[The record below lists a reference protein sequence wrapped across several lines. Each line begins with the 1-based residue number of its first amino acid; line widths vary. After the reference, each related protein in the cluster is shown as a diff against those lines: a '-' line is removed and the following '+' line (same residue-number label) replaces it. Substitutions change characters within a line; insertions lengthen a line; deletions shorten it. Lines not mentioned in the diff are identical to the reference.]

1 MKFLRDLHDKI
12 EPHFHKGGKLEKL
25 YPLYE
30 AQDTLLFTP
39 GHVTKGASHVRDAL
53 DLKRMMVTVV
63 IALIPCILVAMYN
76 TGYQANAAL
85 AEGASAFGWRGW
97 IMDLLSFGYNEANP
111 LACIFHGALYYFPVL
126 IVTFV
131 VGGNLEV
138 LFAVVRKHEINE
150 GFLVT
155 GMLFPLILPPAIP
168 LWQVALG
175 IAFGVVIG
183 KEIFGGTGMNI
194 FNPALTARAFL
205 FFAYPAQ
212 ISGDKV
218 WTAVTEANQIDGFSG
233 ATALGLLANV
243 AGPAPVDAWRGAI
256 DGMGITWV
264 DAFMGTIP
272 GSMGETST
280 LACIIGAGILIVMGI
295 GSWRIMLGGVVGS
308 LAITLLFNSM
318 GSETNALL
326 NVPFHWHVVLGGW
339 AFGLVFMATDP
350 VSAPYSNR
358 GRFIYGF
365 FIGVFA
371 LLIRV
376 VNPAYPEGMMLAI
389 LFMNMFSPLLDW
401 MAKRSNIK
409 RRLARN
415 AAV

>member
-1 MKFLRDLHDKI
+1 
-12 EPHFHKGGKLEKL
+12 
-25 YPLYE
+25 
-30 AQDTLLFTP
+30 
-39 GHVTKGASHVRDAL
+39 
-53 DLKRMMVTVV
+53 
-63 IALIPCILVAMYN
+63 
-76 TGYQANAAL
+76 
-85 AEGASAFGWRGW
+85 
-97 IMDLLSFGYNEANP
+97 
-111 LACIFHGALYYFPVL
+111 
-126 IVTFV
+126 
-131 VGGNLEV
+131 
-138 LFAVVRKHEINE
+138 
-150 GFLVT
+150 
-155 GMLFPLILPPAIP
+155 
-168 LWQVALG
+168 
-175 IAFGVVIG
+175 
-183 KEIFGGTGMNI
+183 
-194 FNPALTARAFL
+194 
-205 FFAYPAQ
+205 
-212 ISGDKV
+212 
-218 WTAVTEANQIDGFSG
+218 
-233 ATALGLLANV
+233 
-243 AGPAPVDAWRGAI
+243 
-256 DGMGITWV
+256 
-264 DAFMGTIP
+264 
-272 GSMGETST
+272 MGETST
-280 LACIIGAGILIVMGI
+280 LACIIGAGILIVMGV

-308 LAITLLFNSM
+308 LAIALLFNSM

>member
-1 MKFLRDLHDKI
+1 MKFLRDLHDRY
-12 EPHFHKGGKLEKL
+12 EPLFHKGGKLEKL

-39 GHVTKGASHVRDAL
+39 GHVTKGPSHVRDAL

-85 AEGASAFGWRGW
+85 AEGASALGWRGW

-131 VGGNLEV
+131 VGGHLEV

-183 KEIFGGTGMNI
+183 KEVFGGTGMNI

-218 WTAVTEANQIDGFSG
+218 WTAVTESNQIDGFSG
-233 ATALGLLANV
+233 ATALGRLANV
-243 AGPAPVDAWRGAI
+243 AGPAPVDAWRSAI
-256 DGMGITWV
+256 DGMGITWT
-264 DAFMGTIP
+264 DAFMGKIP

-280 LACIIGAGILIVMGI
+280 LACLIGAAILIVMGI
-295 GSWRIMLGGVVGS
+295 GSWRIMLGVVLGS

-371 LLIRV
+371 ILIRV

-409 RRLARN
+409 RRIARN